1 MNCGSKV
8 LPPPAM
14 GELEALL
21 RLYLGAIR
29 ALCRLYQGYIQT
41 LLRLYQVLPPP
52 AMGELEAL
60 MAKAEAFKQREQQLK
75 ASPLKTSIDASGAL
89 KGDKSPARLV
99 GGDAGK
105 RLYVHQYQ

>member
-1 MNCGSKV
+1 M
-8 LPPPAM
+8 
-14 GELEALL
+14 
-21 RLYLGAIR
+21 
-29 ALCRLYQGYIQT
+29 
-41 LLRLYQVLPPP
+41 LRLYQVLPPP

-75 ASPLKTSIDASGAL
+75 PSPLKISSDASGAL

-105 RLYVHQYQ
+105 RLYGL